1 MADLTVQF
9 DDLPIIHINGMT
21 AATVDGAADIEMRS
35 SPGDWEV
42 VAIRLNG
49 WLPQARRSGFAAI
62 GRADPW
68 FFEIANAIG
77 VNLSLSGVIEQ
88 ELASRQGDPSAYDR
102 ARNLREA
109 A

>member
-1 MADLTVQF
+1 MPDLTVQF
-9 DDLPIIHINGMT
+9 DDLPLIHINGMT

-35 SPGDWEV
+35 SPRDWEV

-49 WLPQARRSGFAAI
+49 WLPGLRKGAFAAI
-62 GRADPW
+62 GQADPW

-77 VNLSLSGVIEQ
+77 VNLALSGAIERG
-88 ELASRQGDPSAYDR
+88 LAGALARPSAYDR
-102 ARNLREA
+102 ARDLREA

>member
-1 MADLTVQF
+1 MSDLTVQF

-21 AATVDGAADIEMRS
+21 AATIDGAADIEMRS
-35 SPGDWEV
+35 SPCDWQV

-49 WLPQARRSGFAAI
+49 WLPGQRKGAFAAI
-62 GRADPW
+62 GPTDPW

-77 VNLSLSGVIEQ
+77 VSLALSGAIERG
-88 ELASRQGDPSAYDR
+88 LAGALAYPSAYDR
-102 ARNLREA
+102 ARDLREA